1 MDSFGINP
9 NSLTTHFL
17 CSGAT
22 GTGKTTIANRIIIGL
37 DKMNKKSICIDV
49 KRDTRHLIRQIPFLV
64 IKLPNPYLQWN
75 ILNPP
80 PGVQRRAWHMSVIRQ
95 FVETTFLAEAVESL
109 LQEYLDWLSK
119 KNENVNFYELYN
131 FIKSRKATSLRE
143 RNWLASAQNRLGALI
158 STFSNMLNT
167 RERFPLQE
175 LTAQYNICFEIDQAG
190 QFGSFFASLIPSYMF
205 IYRLVNNLRGNELK
219 NAIFFDEAIV
229 VVGKTIVKRHSLMA
243 DPALLSLIRLGR
255 EFGLGCLFFTNHPSA
270 IDDTVK
276 AQSGIKILMRLGH
289 YPDIFDIGK
298 SMGLTKEQMDCIIDA
313 PAGVGIVKK
322 FGVSPFLCQFEN
334 FVFKKNVT
342 DKEIEENNQ
351 KIIKGTKFERFFK
364 PTSSSSLATIS
375 KIYQTERVKSVQT
388 LNSQEEAFLFDIYNR
403 HFLSIS
409 ERYKSLKL
417 SAGKGN
423 RIVKKL
429 VKYGLCKIIKI
440 NLGGRGGLTKFLE
453 ITEQGYKVIN
463 MSSLKYTR
471 GTGFEHWFWQNKIT
485 ENLKTMKNNK
495 VTIEANLNDK
505 FIDILVEQLN
515 DVKQIKIA
523 IEISITST
531 PDKEKDNI
539 IKDLESGASFVII
552 ACQRDKINEINK
564 MIDSLEKKYEEKVI
578 SCLLP
583 QLLNIHKTD
592 ELLKTIKQKE
602 ESW

>member
-9 NSLTTHFL
+9 DSLTTHFL

-64 IKLPNPYLQWN
+64 IKLPNPYLKWN

-334 FVFKKNVT
+334 FVFEKNVT
-342 DKEIEENNQ
+342 DKEIEENNS
-351 KIIKGTKFERFFK
+351 KLIKGTKFEPFFK
-364 PTSSSSLATIS
+364 NSSTTSIFIRKLNPEESPKTVLI
-375 KIYQTERVKSVQT
+375 
-388 LNSQEEAFLFDIYNR
+388 LNSDEKAFLYDIYNKPL
-403 HFLSIS
+403 LSIT
-409 ERYKSLKL
+409 ERYKSLGL
-417 SAGKGN
+417 SSGKGT
-423 RIVKKL
+423 RIVKSLISKD
-429 VKYGLCKIIKI
+429 LCKIVEI
-440 NLGGRGGLTKFLE
+440 NLGGRGGVSKFIE
-453 ITEQGYKVIN
+453 ITKQGYDTIEIPA
-463 MSSLKYTR
+463 LKYTR
-471 GTGFEHWFWQNKIT
+471 GTGFEHWFWQNKIA
-485 ENLKTMKNNK
+485 ENLKKIDSTEII
-495 VTIEANLNDK
+495 IEKNLNDK
-505 FIDILVEQLN
+505 FIDVLVEH
-515 DVKQIKIA
+515 VKDNKKTRIA

-531 PDKEKDNI
+531 PDNEKENI
-539 IKDLESGASFVII
+539 IKDLESGADFVII
-552 ACQRDKINEINK
+552 ACQRDKINDINK
-564 MIDSLEKKYEEKVI
+564 TIDSLEKKYEEKVI

-583 QLLNIHKTD
+583 QLLNIQKTD

>member
-9 NSLTTHFL
+9 DSLTTHFL

-49 KRDTRHLIRQIPFLV
+49 KRDTRHLIRQIPFLI
-64 IKLPNPYLQWN
+64 IKLPNPFLKWN

-95 FVETTFLAEAVESL
+95 FVETTFLAEAVESY
-109 LQEYLDWLSK
+109 LQESLDWLSK

-190 QFGSFFASLIPSYMF
+190 QFGSFFASLIPSYLF

-334 FVFKKNVT
+334 SVFEKNVT
-342 DKEIEENNQ
+342 DKEIEENN
-351 KIIKGTKFERFFK
+351 KALLKGTEFEKYFEKASTAKANIPNRE
-364 PTSSSSLATIS
+364 SV
-375 KIYQTERVKSVQT
+375 RVKDS
-388 LNSQEEAFLFDIYNR
+388 NYSIKPKMKSFLTNIVNFPFQCN
-403 HFLSIS
+403 S
-409 ERYKSLKL
+409 ERYKNLGL

-423 RIVKKL
+423 NLAKNSVR
-429 VKYGLCKIIKI
+429 YDLCKDEKI
-440 NLGGRGGLTKFLE
+440 NHGYRGGVKSFLV
-453 ITEQGYKVIN
+453 ITEKGYEVLGIPP
-463 MSSLKYTR
+463 LKFSR
-471 GTGFEHWFWQNKIT
+471 GTTFVHWYWQNTIATKLNSFENTKAKI
-485 ENLKTMKNNK
+485 EGNMKGKN
-495 VTIEANLNDK
+495 
-505 FIDILVEQLN
+505 IDILAEVKIN
-515 DVKQIKIA
+515 DEITRIG
-523 IEISITST
+523 IEISITSGKEQEKKNIIE
-531 PDKEKDNI
+531 DIDAGVDFVICACQKEK
-539 IKDLESGASFVII
+539 K
-552 ACQRDKINEINK
+552 DKINE
-564 MIDSLEKKYEEKVI
+564 MITSLETTYKEKTKQL
-578 SCLLP
+578 LLP
-583 QLLNIHKTD
+583 QLLKIHNSE
-592 ELLKTIKQKE
+592 ELIEILKQKE